1 LQDPRSNFA
10 TDKNK
15 FLTSVPKVYAAGG
28 EISHQ
33 CFFSTFP
40 CNPISLSLLLLS
52 MTSIRKTH
60 AFRISGTRLPNYLGT
75 LGRQFAGNQN
85 TQTKLV
91 FFADCHRGQS
101 LIVTAISE
109 GRQAARQIDLD
120 LMGETSLAGP
130 GGQVHR
136 IKPVPKEIE
145 SVA

>member
-1 LQDPRSNFA
+1 MPQEVRFYIVFSLNFSLQSISPSHILVS
-10 TDKNK
+10 
-15 FLTSVPKVYAAGG
+15 LTS
-28 EISHQ
+28 I
-33 CFFSTFP
+33 C
-40 CNPISLSLLLLS
+40 
-52 MTSIRKTH
+52 KTH
-60 AFRISGTRLPNYLGT
+60 AFRILGTR
-75 LGRQFAGNQN
+75 RFAGNQN

-136 IKPVPKEIE
+136 IKPVPKEID
-145 SVA
+145 SAA